1 MTKNARH
8 YKRNNKNSKLK
19 IFKIWINY
27 LFLNVISYFCYEIN
41 RVKFNYESKK
51 T

>member
-1 MTKNARH
+1 MTKNACQF
-8 YKRNNKNSKLK
+8 KKNNKNIKLK
-19 IFKIWINY
+19 NFKIWIKY